1 MLDQEKDPSLIN
13 CAANSDD
20 AEAHIFYLK
29 MKGDYLRY
37 EAEVADEGRRKGT
50 SACRDAFGKNSWMNI
65 VIYAYVVIFEIKS
78 LNYCS
83 LLILHIHSLTVCDK
97 YLPCFTCSSST

>member
-1 MLDQEKDPSLIN
+1 MVIWILTLKDLLDQEKDPSLIK
-13 CAANSDD
+13 CAAASDD

-50 SACRDAFGKNSWMNI
+50 SACRDAFGKKT
-65 VIYAYVVIFEIKS
+65 AG
-78 LNYCS
+78 
-83 LLILHIHSLTVCDK
+83 CD
-97 YLPCFTCSSST
+97 FRN